1 MPQLSQNSSSL
12 PARAEPDEYKKFP
25 DNSQETDE
33 STEIEINTSS
43 QESDWYYATEALM
56 DALPRPW
63 TRSML
68 YLILGL
74 TAVVLPWA
82 MVAKIDETGSARGRV
97 EPKGATQELDSQASG
112 SVVAVRV
119 KEGERVKAG
128 QVLLELESEVMKTE
142 LQEAYSKLEGS
153 RNQQANLDLL
163 KNQLLLA
170 VSTQEQQNQAQQL
183 AKLSQ
188 LEQARQNLNALKTAY
203 NLQKTEKEAKVSQ
216 IQQALNSSTAV
227 LNLAKVRLQG
237 AKEKI
242 PRYQTAY
249 KEGVIS
255 QDRFLDAQQSEKEN
269 YENLMQAQSQMSQAQ
284 SSLKEQQSN
293 YQKTIYQA
301 KSDIQQAELRLQE
314 EQRNYQ
320 SLIHIGTLAK
330 LKNQEQLKQ
339 VETQINT
346 LQAEISQTKSQIL
359 SIKIQLGQRVVRS
372 PVTGVIFELPIAKPG
387 VVVQPGEKLAKI
399 APENAALVLKAQIP
413 SQHSGFIKIGNQV
426 KIKFDAYPFQDY
438 GVVKGTVK
446 WISPD
451 SKEQQTPQG
460 KIETYDLEI
469 VLEHPYILQGNK
481 KIVLTPGQTAT
492 AEVVVRQ
499 RHVID
504 LLLDPF
510 KKLQKGGL
518 DL

>member
-1 MPQLSQNSSSL
+1 MPQLSENSSSL
-12 PARAEPDEYKKFP
+12 PARTEPDKYKKFP
-25 DNSQETDE
+25 DNSPETTE
-33 STEIEINTSS
+33 STETEINT
-43 QESDWYYATEALM
+43 QETDWYYATEALM

-74 TAVVLPWA
+74 MAVVLPWT
-82 MVAKIDETGSARGRV
+82 MVAKIDETGSARGRI
-97 EPKGATQELDSQASG
+97 EPKGATQQLDSQVSG
-112 SVVAVRV
+112 SVVAVKV
-119 KEGERVKAG
+119 KEGEVVQAG

-142 LQEAYSKLEGS
+142 LQQAYSKLEGAK
-153 RNQQANLDLL
+153 NQQTNLDLL
-163 KNQLLLA
+163 KNQLGAAL
-170 VSTQEQQNQAQQL
+170 STQQQQNQAQQL

-188 LEQARQNLNALKTAY
+188 LEQARQNLNTLKTAY
-203 NLQKTEKEAKVSQ
+203 NLQKLEKEAKVSQ
-216 IQQALNSSTAV
+216 IQQALNSSKSV
-227 LNLAKVRLQG
+227 LNLAKVRLAG

-242 PRYQTAY
+242 PRYQAAY
-249 KEGVIS
+249 NEGVIS
-255 QDRFLDAQQSEKEN
+255 QDRFLEMQQSEKEN
-269 YENLMQAQSQMSQAQ
+269 YESLMQAQSQMSQAQ

-293 YQKTIYQA
+293 YEKTIYQA

-314 EQRNYQ
+314 EKHNYQ
-320 SLIHIGTLAK
+320 NLIYIGTLAE

-339 VETQINT
+339 VQTQINT
-346 LQAEISQTKSQIL
+346 LQAEIAQTKSQIF
-359 SIKIQLGQRVVRS
+359 SIKLQLLQRVVRS
-372 PVTGVIFELPIAKPG
+372 PVNGVIFELPITKPG
-387 VVVQPGEKLAKI
+387 VVVQAGEKLAKI
-399 APENAALVLKAQIP
+399 AQAKTALVLKAKIP
-413 SQHSGFIKIGNQV
+413 SQQSGFVKIGNPV

-438 GVVKGTVK
+438 GVVQGKVK

-460 KIETYDLEI
+460 NIEAYDLEI
-469 VLEHPYILQGNK
+469 VLDHPYILQGDK
-481 KIVLTPGQTAT
+481 KIMLTPGQTAT
-492 AEVVVRQ
+492 AEVLVRQ